1 MVCQIIGIK
10 AFEGTSK
17 KTGRSYDAYVLHT
30 VVQNSGDEDL
40 KGHEVKQQFIDKK
53 FLLDDVKRLG
63 GYSALVGQVVD
74 IMYNDRGFVE
84 SVMLLEQSGK

>member
-1 MVCQIIGIK
+1 MVCQIIGVK
-10 AFEGTSK
+10 SLEGTSK
-17 KTGRSYDAYVLHT
+17 KTGKNFDAYVLHT
-30 VVQNSGDEDL
+30 VVQTSGDEDL

>member
-1 MVCQIIGIK
+1 MVCQIIGVK
-10 AFEGTSK
+10 CLEGTSR
-17 KTGRSYDAYVLHT
+17 KTGKNFDAYVLHT

-40 KGHEVKQQFIDKK
+40 KGHEVKQQFVDKK